1 MQLINEDIM
10 RDIHHA
16 DSEWKIILLRY
27 FNPVGCHPSGEI
39 GEDPVGFPNNLM
51 PFVQQV
57 AVGRRESLTVFGHDY
72 DTRDG
77 TGVSILN
84 FDFFHLIHNQRMTFP
99 VLIYC
104 PTFSHNKVAPRCNCI
119 LNTGTVFWRC
129 RSEITFMSWIWQ
141 SAIPRL

>member
-1 MQLINEDIM
+1 M

-39 GEDPVGFPNNLM
+39 GEDPIGYPNNLM

-57 AVGRRESLTVFGHDY
+57 AVGRRESLTVFGRDY

-77 TGVSILN
+77 TGVSTLY
-84 FDFFHLIHNQRMTFP
+84 FKFFSLLKKSKHDL
-99 VLIYC
+99 L
-104 PTFSHNKVAPRCNCI
+104 FSNSSSQY
-119 LNTGTVFWRC
+119 F
-129 RSEITFMSWIWQ
+129 
-141 SAIPRL
+141 RL